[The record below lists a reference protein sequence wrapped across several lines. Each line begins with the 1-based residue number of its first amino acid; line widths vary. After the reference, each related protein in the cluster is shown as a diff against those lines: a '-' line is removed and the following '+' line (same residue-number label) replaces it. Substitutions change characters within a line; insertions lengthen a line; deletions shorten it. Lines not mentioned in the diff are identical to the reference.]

1 MEDDPVVI
9 CAKRFVRAMLDND
22 QSTAEAMISPKWLD
36 AESIS
41 MDSLMVSRLY
51 VYYVP
56 HHTPFK
62 ITDVRGDIVSV
73 LTAPDS
79 GCCGQQLSVKVSD
92 ENGKYYI
99 EPSGADYCCYSV
111 DPWYWPPEPQPD
123 DADSS
128 LAS

>member
-1 MEDDPVVI
+1 LGPPYVPAFREDDPVVI

-41 MDSLMVSRLY
+41 MDSLMVSRLCI
-51 VYYVP
+51 YYVP
-56 HHTPFK
+56 HHTPFEV
-62 ITDVRGDIVSV
+62 TDVRGDIVSV

-79 GCCGQQLSVKVSD
+79 GCCGQQLSVKVSA

-99 EPSGADYCCYSV
+99 EPSGADYCCYSI
-111 DPWYWPPEPQPD
+111 DPWY
-123 DADSS
+123 
-128 LAS
+128 